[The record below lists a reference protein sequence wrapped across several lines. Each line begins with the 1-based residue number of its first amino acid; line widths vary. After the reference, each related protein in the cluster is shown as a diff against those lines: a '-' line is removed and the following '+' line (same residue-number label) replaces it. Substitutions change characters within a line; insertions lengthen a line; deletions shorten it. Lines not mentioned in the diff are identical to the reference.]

1 MKESRFIE
9 LLNLY
14 VDQELSPAEAVELE
28 AEIAAKPARRRTY
41 EQYCRMQR
49 GCAMLFEKVRA
60 NAPDYSELSRDG
72 AAVER
77 KVLDFPI
84 DRPVRRRSALA
95 SLATFTAW
103 GGGLAAAAA
112 VVAVVLL
119 REPAHPGGAVASQA
133 TPATIASVDVPAA
146 AAEETMTARVEARRP
161 SHYQLAAQ
169 FSPRQSEA
177 TNAFVSGEQ
186 ASFEWM
192 NSVQLSAVPQVS
204 TDDLRFSSER
214 VSRTHATSLLKIH
227 STPYTPG
234 EAFNAFEFRR

>member
-119 REPAHPGGAVASQA
+119 REPAPSAGALASEASAA
-133 TPATIASVDVPAA
+133 TVASVDTPAA
-146 AAEETMTARVEARRP
+146 VEEAMTARVEARRP

-169 FSPRQSEA
+169 FSPRQREA

-186 ASFEWM
+186 PSFEWM

-204 TDDLRFSSER
+204 TDDLGFNSER

-227 STPYTPG
+227 SAPYTPG